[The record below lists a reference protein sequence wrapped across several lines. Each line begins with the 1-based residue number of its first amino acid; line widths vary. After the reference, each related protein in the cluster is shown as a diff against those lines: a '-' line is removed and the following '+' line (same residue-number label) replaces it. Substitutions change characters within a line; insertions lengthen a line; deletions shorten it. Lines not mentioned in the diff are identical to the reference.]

1 MASTGKRIG
10 IVDGLIILLCVGAAC
25 FLAYQFWRARS
36 LIATTAVVKEYG
48 TRKRGQAVA
57 TVVYET
63 EGKPVEAR
71 LSVWTWVHTLE
82 KGQKVPI
89 QYDPAKPSLVELDSF
104 WQRYLPSLL
113 LMVFGGAVGLGML
126 WRAKR
131 RQASAVPPGG

>member
-82 KGQKVPI
+82 KSQKVPI
-89 QYDPAKPSLVELDSF
+89 LYDPDQPSRVELDSF
-104 WQRYLPSLL
+104 WQRYLPPLAF
-113 LMVFGGAVGLGML
+113 MVLGGAVGLGVL
-126 WRAKR
+126 WRAR
-131 RQASAVPPGG
+131 RRRVSAISPGG